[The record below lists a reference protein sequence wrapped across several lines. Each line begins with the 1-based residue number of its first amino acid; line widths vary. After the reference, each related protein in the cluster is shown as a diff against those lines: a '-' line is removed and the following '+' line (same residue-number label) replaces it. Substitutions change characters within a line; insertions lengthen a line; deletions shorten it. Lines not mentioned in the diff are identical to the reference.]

1 VALLAA
7 CAPPDLGTST
17 QPTQEAIGMP
27 NPASKYCVDQGFK
40 LEMRKDAQGN
50 EYGVCIFDDGSE
62 CDEWAFFRGE
72 CGQDKVKQA
81 PSTYLAN
88 PAAVFCDEQGYRYET
103 RKDDQGNEY
112 GVCIF
117 DDNVECDAWA
127 FFRGEC
133 GANYAKNLTLN
144 VVEAAGLAETV
155 QIDVLAPKT
164 SSVDPDA
171 SREPR
176 QPGMEVVLTIT
187 DPEDIRALVSP
198 LDTALPLEPPLRC
211 PALYELQFHL
221 KNGDVQAF
229 QVGVCNLY
237 GPQNYWRGLT
247 IRPPDDFANK
257 FSALLKEAGI
267 QR

>member
-1 VALLAA
+1 MRRSIVSLFLLSLALGLLAA
-7 CAPPDLGTST
+7 CAPPQTAPAAK
-17 QPTQEAIGMP
+17 PTVNQ
-27 NPASKYCVDQGFK
+27 
-40 LEMRKDAQGN
+40 AQ
-50 EYGVCIFDDGSE
+50 
-62 CDEWAFFRGE
+62 
-72 CGQDKVKQA
+72 
-81 PSTYLAN
+81 LAN
-88 PAAVFCDEQGYRYET
+88 PASEYCIQQGGKLEI

-117 DDNVECDAWA
+117 EDGNECEEWA

-144 VVEAAGLAETV
+144 VVEAANLAETV

-176 QPGMEVVLTIT
+176 QPGREVVLTIT
-187 DPEDIRALVSP
+187 DPDDIRALVSP

-221 KNGDVQAF
+221 KGGDVQAF

-237 GPQNYWRGLT
+237 GPQDYWRSLT
-247 IRPPDDFANK
+247 IRPPEDFANK
-257 FSALLKEAGI
+257 FSDLLKEAGI

>member
-1 VALLAA
+1 MRRSIVSLFLLSLALGLLAA
-7 CAPPDLGTST
+7 CAPPQTAPAAK
-17 QPTQEAIGMP
+17 PTVNQ
-27 NPASKYCVDQGFK
+27 
-40 LEMRKDAQGN
+40 AQ
-50 EYGVCIFDDGSE
+50 
-62 CDEWAFFRGE
+62 
-72 CGQDKVKQA
+72 
-81 PSTYLAN
+81 LAN
-88 PAAVFCDEQGYRYET
+88 PASEYCIQQGGKLEI

-117 DDNVECDAWA
+117 EDGNECEEWA

-144 VVEAAGLAETV
+144 VVEAANLAETV
-155 QIDVLAPKT
+155 QIDVLAPQT

-187 DPEDIRALVSP
+187 DPDDIRALVSP
-198 LDTALPLEPPLRC
+198 LDAALPLEPPLRC

-221 KNGDVQAF
+221 KGGDVQAF

-237 GPQNYWRGLT
+237 GPQDYWRGLT
-247 IRPPDDFANK
+247 IRPPEDFANK
-257 FSALLKEAGI
+257 FSDLLKEAGI